1 MFHVKHVAN
10 FDDADVEGLLNDPG
24 IFRDCRKGGPTINNA
39 RVLAGLERGLGGV
52 LARRSEVLPFP

>member
-10 FDDADVEGLLNDPG
+10 FDDVAVEGLLNDPG
-24 IFRDCRKGGPTINNA
+24 IFRDCRKGGPTINDA
-39 RVLAGLERGLGGV
+39 RVLAGLERDLGGV